1 MTTLQNT
8 LQKIPYKK
16 QNDPQKLYGVYMPS
30 MLTSKIV
37 LSITEIGRNIKQNL
51 EKMISKTMEGK
62 CIKEGYIQPNSSK
75 ILTYSSGMVNGEKI
89 EFQTVYECMICY
101 HVEGMLV
108 ECKTKT
114 ITKAGIHSEVIDKN
128 GNIPMIVFVA
138 RDHHYKDTNFNDIKE
153 NANIVVKVIGVRFEL
168 NDPYICVIGKLTDKN
183 N

>member
-1 MTTLQNT
+1 MASKRNEKSNE
-8 LQKIPYKK
+8 QKI
-16 QNDPQKLYGVYMPS
+16 YGVYIQS
-30 MLTSKIV
+30 ILTSKVV
-37 LSITEIGRNIKQNL
+37 LSINEIGKNIKQNL
-51 EKMISKTMEGK
+51 EKMISKNSEGK
-62 CIKEGYIQPNSSK
+62 CIKEGFVQLGSTKVIS
-75 ILTYSSGMVNGEKI
+75 YSGGNVNGEKI

-101 HVEGMLV
+101 PVEGMLV